1 MFNEIILLIQKS
13 AKKLRSLK
21 ELIDEL
27 GSLVNFIEGDGVAT
41 IIYCFSSFRLDIESC
56 YNKRCFPWFVLL
68 PLIRAAE
75 IVECVRKYLDVTS
88 QNLQSL
94 SPY

>member
-41 IIYCFSSFRLDIESC
+41 IIYCFSSFRLDIENC

-68 PLIRAAE
+68 PL
-75 IVECVRKYLDVTS
+75 VECVRKYLDVTS

>member
-1 MFNEIILLIQKS
+1 MYNEI
-13 AKKLRSLK
+13 
-21 ELIDEL
+21 
-27 GSLVNFIEGDGVAT
+27 T
-41 IIYCFSSFRLDIESC
+41 
-56 YNKRCFPWFVLL
+56 LL

-75 IVECVRKYLDVTS
+75 IVECVRKYMDGIS

>member
-1 MFNEIILLIQKS
+1 MYNEIS
-13 AKKLRSLK
+13 
-21 ELIDEL
+21 
-27 GSLVNFIEGDGVAT
+27 
-41 IIYCFSSFRLDIESC
+41 
-56 YNKRCFPWFVLL
+56 LL

-75 IVECVRKYLDVTS
+75 IVECVRKYMDGIS